1 MPAHLI
7 RTSMLRIR
15 SQQKL
20 APLETL
26 LHRFQG
32 SELAVNVP
40 IHCAP
45 RAPVV
50 FDWRDKMKMAP
61 KNMNLLVC
69 TLFSMALLSL
79 VPVHAGERG
88 LAYISSQDGGVNVL
102 DLERMEITQT
112 IDVGAKG
119 PRGIGLTTDGKF
131 LVVANK
137 DGGNLSIIERSSGKL
152 IKQVKIGKN
161 PEFVRVMGD
170 KAFVTYEPSSKG
182 GPPPKPGEAVTKV
195 EDDDDDNIPARIAI
209 VDLKRG
215 KVLREVVS
223 GPETEG
229 IEFSADGK
237 QMIVTNE
244 ADHTITVH
252 SLKTGKLLKT
262 MPTSKFGDRPRGIKI
277 SPDGKTYVATLEFGN
292 KVLVMNERFEAVT
305 TFATGKTPYG
315 ISFDR
320 SGQRIFVAA
329 SREKMLQVFDAKSF
343 EKIKDIPT
351 GDRCWHFTFTP
362 DNQQI
367 LLACGKS
374 DEIVVIDANKLEVTQ
389 RIANKGMPWGIVTY
403 PKAFGSLD
411 QP

>member
-1 MPAHLI
+1 MKMNR
-7 RTSMLRIR
+7 RTMNAVTR
-15 SQQKL
+15 
-20 APLETL
+20 TL
-26 LHRFQG
+26 LTIG
-32 SELAVNVP
+32 
-40 IHCAP
+40 
-45 RAPVV
+45 
-50 FDWRDKMKMAP
+50 
-61 KNMNLLVC
+61 
-69 TLFSMALLSL
+69 LLSL
-79 VPVHAGERG
+79 ATVQAGEKG
-88 LAYISSQDGGVNVL
+88 LAYVSSQDGGVNVL
-102 DLERMEITQT
+102 DLDSMEISQT

-119 PRGIGLTTDGKF
+119 PRGIGVTADGKY

-137 DGGNLSIIERSSGKL
+137 DGANLSIIERSSGKL

-182 GPPPKPGEAVTKV
+182 GPPPKPGEAPAKV
-195 EDDDDDNIPARIAI
+195 EEDDDDNIPARIAI
-209 VDLKRG
+209 VDIKKG
-215 KVLREVVS
+215 KVLREVIS

-229 IEFSADGK
+229 IEFSADHK

-252 SLKTGKLLKT
+252 SMKNGKLLKT
-262 MPTSKFGDRPRGIKI
+262 LPTSKFGDRPRGIKV

-292 KVLVMNERFEAVT
+292 KVLVMNERFEPIT
-305 TFATGKTPYG
+305 TFDTGKTPYG
-315 ISFDR
+315 ISFD
-320 SGQRIFVAA
+320 STGKRIFVAA

-374 DEIVVIDANKLEVTQ
+374 DEILVIDANKLEVTK
-389 RIANKGMPWGIVTY
+389 RITNKGMPWGVVTY
-403 PKAFGSLD
+403 PKAIGSLD